1 MRGCSHLGGPGHT
14 ERAQLCGLEP
24 QERGAGTTE
33 PRPRAL
39 GMDADG
45 LVLGF
50 LKGYIRLV
58 LDGGTA
64 PLMASLLGR

>member
-14 ERAQLCGLEP
+14 ERAHLSGLKP
-24 QERGAGTTE
+24 QERGAETTE

-39 GMDADG
+39 RMEADG

-50 LKGYIRLV
+50 LKGYVRLV
-58 LDGGTA
+58 PDGGTA
-64 PLMASLLGR
+64 PRMASLLGS

>member
-1 MRGCSHLGGPGHT
+1 
-14 ERAQLCGLEP
+14 
-24 QERGAGTTE
+24 
-33 PRPRAL
+33 
-39 GMDADG
+39 MDADG

-64 PLMASLLGR
+64 PLMATLLGS